1 VSQLYQMR
9 MRVEEKIKADHLDP
23 MQVKG
28 KLGLKA
34 GLLISL
40 ISANTPDN
48 PASIA
53 KLRLAAMEVLNL
65 AL

>member
-1 VSQLYQMR
+1 
-9 MRVEEKIKADHLDP
+9 